1 MHTPLTKALTPH
13 CMVNH
18 HIFNVPNLDRIAQL
32 SEYKLTYNSDAI
44 QLYCTRSRTLAK
56 T

>member
-32 SEYKLTYNSDAI
+32 SKYKLTYNLDV
-44 QLYCTRSRTLAK
+44 LYEVKDLGQNLK
-56 T
+56 